1 MSYNNQKHQWT
12 FRAASIAGLAVE
24 GVSLLREVRG
34 SWFGIWP
41 SEPQLTV
48 FLIVDILVM
57 VYVFRLT
64 SRARESYIRAAIARE
79 TVWMTNDGMGVSL
92 PRASGDGAPTS
103 LPKEVE
109 SELIATIDCYRSV
122 IKFLD
127 ESLMATFLD
136 PDQLLQQK
144 CEFQK
149 SLDLLES
156 ANVALR
162 SIRPDYLLRA
172 RLDLWETV
180 DRIQSFERANAGHL
194 KKALEVVQRSADG
207 RRSG

>member
-1 MSYNNQKHQWT
+1 M
-12 FRAASIAGLAVE
+12 
-24 GVSLLREVRG
+24 
-34 SWFGIWP
+34 
-41 SEPQLTV
+41 
-48 FLIVDILVM
+48 VDILVM

-79 TVWMTNDGMGVSL
+79 TVWTTKDGMGVSL
-92 PRASGDGAPTS
+92 PGVSGDGAPTS
-103 LPKEVE
+103 STKEVE
-109 SELIATIDCYRSV
+109 SELIATMECYRSV

-136 PDQLLQQK
+136 PDELLQRK
-144 CEFQK
+144 REFQE
-149 SLDLLES
+149 SVDLLES
-156 ANVALR
+156 ARVALR
-162 SIRPDYLLRA
+162 SIRPDHLLRA

-180 DRIQSFERANAGHL
+180 DRVQSFERANAGHL